1 MDPSPPP
8 TLPSLRR
15 SLNMID
21 INKTPIPAISRAS
34 PPPDTTIAEFF
45 VSLAQKSPPRLSDSP
60 STTPPSSSPPTPNI
74 RERHKPVKLLIK
86 PIDAGL
92 PNDPEIS
99 PLDLGPTCSRSV
111 RSACP
116 SPSPTLGRNP
126 DLAFHDGLSDEE
138 TATSTSRIVT
148 ENKWHAQGQRRRK
161 TRVTSPSTETF
172 FSEPGISDF
181 EELSIERKGRDMELK
196 AKNQR
201 KSWRVSNNFSLA
213 KRNSKGAW
221 HR

>member
-161 TRVTSPSTETF
+161 TRVTRPSTETF